1 MNVPNGWPP
10 SGDEW
15 KGNRD
20 EHGPDCPMS
29 PQERERMI
37 LYESALDYVRS
48 HHDVKGINVNE
59 LAEKAYNFALDLRSR
74 ITGEDPAAIEARAWG
89 KDR

>member
-1 MNVPNGWPP
+1 
-10 SGDEW
+10 
-15 KGNRD
+15 
-20 EHGPDCPMS
+20 
-29 PQERERMI
+29 
-37 LYESALDYVRS
+37 
-48 HHDVKGINVNE
+48 VKGINVNE